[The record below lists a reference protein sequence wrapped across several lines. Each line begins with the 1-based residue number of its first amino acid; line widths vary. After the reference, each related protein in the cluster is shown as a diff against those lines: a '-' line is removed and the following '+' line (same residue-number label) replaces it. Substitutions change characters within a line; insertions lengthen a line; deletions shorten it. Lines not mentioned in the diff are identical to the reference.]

1 VSSYITKYAESYL
14 KTLIIYLL
22 YLLKVFLQK
31 VIREKTYL
39 LKKSKKINKL
49 KGIKV
54 VLKSPKKIFKNFQIR
69 S

>member
-1 VSSYITKYAESYL
+1 MSSYITKYAESYL